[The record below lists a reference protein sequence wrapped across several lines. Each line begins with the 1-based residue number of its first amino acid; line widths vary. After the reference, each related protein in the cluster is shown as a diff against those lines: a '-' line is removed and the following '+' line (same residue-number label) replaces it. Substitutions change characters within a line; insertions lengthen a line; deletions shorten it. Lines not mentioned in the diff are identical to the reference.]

1 MTTRVLPEADRFA
14 TCPNDGKVLDYYAG
28 VFESV
33 YVSLSPF
40 LAPLSD
46 AFVAMCDS
54 TDPEAGPDRI
64 AIVAHC
70 RPVPWREVA
79 RESGLPDLAAVDIA
93 LRTQIGGLSA
103 AFRNTDYAARL
114 KRLYENDRLWPPIE
128 GQHAELLQHTVLE
141 LFQALGHD
149 WVWVGDEFGT
159 QRRLY
164 WIDDIKKGI
173 KDPIRGHCNVF
184 APDHSLLWT
193 VHWDSHF
200 SFLCAASGDAL
211 RSVNVETTLEGFFC
225 GPDTQVYW
233 SSMERAPR

>member
-28 VFESV
+28 VFASV
-33 YVSLSPF
+33 YVVLSPF
-40 LAPLSD
+40 MAPLSD

-54 TDPEAGPDRI
+54 PDPEAGPDRI

-70 RPVPWREVA
+70 RPVPWCEVA

-149 WVWVGDEFGT
+149 WVLSAAAVCVLLGREEQAKQFMTIAKESAPHENAVRWLE
-159 QRRLY
+159 
-164 WIDDIKKGI
+164 
-173 KDPIRGHCNVF
+173 IREN
-184 APDHSLLWT
+184 AMWAN
-193 VHWDSHF
+193 
-200 SFLCAASGDAL
+200 AAK
-211 RSVNVETTLEGFFC
+211 R
-225 GPDTQVYW
+225 
-233 SSMERAPR
+233 

>member
-1 MTTRVLPEADRFA
+1 MTPRVLPAADRFA

-28 VFESV
+28 VSTSV

-40 LAPLSD
+40 LAPLSS
-46 AFVAMCDS
+46 AFVARCDS
-54 TDPEAGPDRI
+54 ADPDAVPDRI
-64 AIVAHC
+64 ALAANC
-70 RPVPWREVA
+70 RPVPWCEVA
-79 RESGLPDLAAVDIA
+79 RESGLPNLAAVDIA

-103 AFRNTDYAARL
+103 AFEDKDYAARL
-114 KRLYENDRLWPPIE
+114 KRLYANNRLWLPIE
-128 GQHAELLQHTVLE
+128 GQHAELLQTTVLE

-159 QRRLY
+159 ERKLY
-164 WIDDIKKGI
+164 WIDDIKKGSA
-173 KDPIRGHCNVF
+173 DPIRGHCNVF

-200 SFLCAASGDAL
+200 SFLCAASDGAL
-211 RSVNVETTLEGFFC
+211 RSVNVEAALEGFFC

-233 SSMERAPR
+233 SSMGRGPH